1 MNECCHAC
9 HTHPCPYEGVRKPN
23 APSHNN
29 APKEVN
35 TMEHIK
41 QELAD
46 AALESLRTALQPK
59 NETDFIKKLKKLIK
73 EGVIC

>member
-1 MNECCHAC
+1 
-9 HTHPCPYEGVRKPN
+9 
-23 APSHNN
+23 
-29 APKEVN
+29 
-35 TMEHIK
+35 MEHIK